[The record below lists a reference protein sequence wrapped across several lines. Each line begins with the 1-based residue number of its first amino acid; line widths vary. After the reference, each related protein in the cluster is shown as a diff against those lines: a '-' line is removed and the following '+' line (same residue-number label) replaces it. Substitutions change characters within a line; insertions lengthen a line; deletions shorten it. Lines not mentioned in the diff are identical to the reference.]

1 MESIPMEWTDEA
13 IILEARP
20 HGENHAVVNVFTP
33 SAGRVAAL
41 VHGGQGRQK
50 KPLLQAGN
58 SVKATWK
65 GRSEDSLG
73 HFALELITPRAATL
87 MYNQLGLTALNAV
100 ISVLRLCLP
109 ERQSL
114 PNLYDGTVILLELLE
129 EKDIWPIVLAKWE
142 VGLLKELGF
151 GLVLDQCAATG
162 NRLEDGAELVFVSPK
177 SGNAVSYAAG
187 LPYKDKMLPLPPF
200 LIDQGEPLRQDIAA
214 ALRMTAYFLEE
225 RILLPANT
233 ELPDARKRLQ
243 DRLFRG

>member
-1 MESIPMEWTDEA
+1 MEWTDEA
-13 IILEARP
+13 IILDALP

-58 SVKATWK
+58 SVTVTWK

-73 HFALELITPRAATL
+73 HFILELTTPRAATL
-87 MYNQLGLTALNAV
+87 MYSQLGLTALTAV
-100 ISVLRLCLP
+100 TSVLKLCLP

-114 PNLYDGTVILLELLE
+114 PKLYDGTVILLDLLE
-129 EKDIWPIVLAKWE
+129 ETDIWPIVLAKWE

-162 NRLEDGAELVFVSPK
+162 ERLEDGAELVFVSPK
-177 SGNAVSYAAG
+177 SGNAVSYTAG

-214 ALRMTAYFLEE
+214 ALRLTAYFIEE
-225 RILLPANT
+225 RLMLPSSYKM
-233 ELPDARKRLQ
+233 PDARRLLQ
-243 DRLFRG
+243 DRLSHR